1 MQLKVL
7 QDKHTACAST
17 TKLDHNC
24 MASNAWVK
32 DRVIDTLREEPT
44 TGAVALKELE
54 K

>member
-1 MQLKVL
+1 
-7 QDKHTACAST
+7 
-17 TKLDHNC
+17 

-32 DRVIDTLREEPT
+32 DRVIATLREEPT